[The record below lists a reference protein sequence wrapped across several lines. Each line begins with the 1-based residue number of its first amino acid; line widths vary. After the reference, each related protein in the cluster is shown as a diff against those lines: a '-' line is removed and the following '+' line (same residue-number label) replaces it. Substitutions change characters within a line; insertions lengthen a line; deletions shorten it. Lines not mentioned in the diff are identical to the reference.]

1 MAHNENSTPR
11 VSNQNRTEEEE
22 RGGEE
27 EAQMEEKLLQD
38 VMNISLFNTSDI
50 PKTIPEEDDDVVVEF
65 DPDEEGQ
72 EEELIGLKDE
82 EEPTLVCERQEPITA
97 QVLTQF
103 IVSPTVDNAGVPG
116 INVEMDSYYLP
127 PQFRHPADLQAQVDI
142 IKATIANTSRS
153 FIEGLNRIDDLAGQ
167 ISDLEYRY
175 EETAGIH
182 CGLIEDA
189 AKKIDDVE
197 RVVIEELIAVREGLG
212 RGEKRADALQAVH

>member
-1 MAHNENSTPR
+1 MGVAAIPIVKLIIILGICDNWGEEEEENTRSDQLDLLAELSSAHNYGDIILLPWSPREESEGEIGFVMAHNENSTPR

-72 EEELIGLKDE
+72 EEVLIGLEEE
-82 EEPTLVCERQEPITA
+82 EEPTLVCKRQEPITA

-103 IVSPTVDNAGVPG
+103 IVSPTVDNAGAPG
-116 INVEMDSYYLP
+116 INVEMDSHHLP
-127 PQFRHPADLQAQVDI
+127 PQFRHPADLQA
-142 IKATIANTSRS
+142 
-153 FIEGLNRIDDLAGQ
+153 
-167 ISDLEYRY
+167 
-175 EETAGIH
+175 
-182 CGLIEDA
+182 
-189 AKKIDDVE
+189 
-197 RVVIEELIAVREGLG
+197 
-212 RGEKRADALQAVH
+212 

>member
-1 MAHNENSTPR
+1 MC
-11 VSNQNRTEEEE
+11 
-22 RGGEE
+22 
-27 EAQMEEKLLQD
+27 K
-38 VMNISLFNTSDI
+38 
-50 PKTIPEEDDDVVVEF
+50 
-65 DPDEEGQ
+65 
-72 EEELIGLKDE
+72 
-82 EEPTLVCERQEPITA
+82 RQEPITA

-103 IVSPTVDNAGVPG
+103 VVSPTVDNAGAPG
-116 INVEMDSYYLP
+116 INVEMDSHHLP
-127 PQFRHPADLQAQVDI
+127 PQFGHPADLQAQVDI

-212 RGEKRADALQAVH
+212 RGEKRADVL